1 MATTTTLQHNL
12 ISLQAA
18 DDENIALSNYLTQP
32 YQKHEPWMQSKQ
44 NYMTNNSHYKQRR
57 SLGPQKPSSHS
68 NNRPKTPTNSHL
80 RNQLQH
86 NSERHKSVL
95 ANTIVQERR
104 PSSTSSI
111 NSIQSE
117 VSIDSKVSF
126 SKKLRKVFSMSNI
139 RSSKDINSLQER
151 NGSIVSI
158 SSSISSAVS
167 TESTKKPSLR
177 RRSIASLASLFQKS
191 SIQEPVDEV
200 VKQDVKK
207 KPELRVDTTQRQRK
221 TGAKGRSNNNNPNNI
236 TPDSPNSAISSR
248 SSISRLPPPLV
259 TNQRFVYSESL
270 PSPTPSSSS
279 SSSSQRPIADEVL
292 KKPNRVGLHYAM
304 GLHSSPKLKPAAS
317 SSSSSLTC
325 LGNEKR
331 RIKFC
336 SSFQVH
342 ETFSASDYD
351 RRCDP
356 NATCQKVTPML
367 VMKIKQEL
375 NEYKLTEMD
384 VHVESRQ
391 YTQFYL

>member
-221 TGAKGRSNNNNPNNI
+221 T
-236 TPDSPNSAISSR
+236 
-248 SSISRLPPPLV
+248 
-259 TNQRFVYSESL
+259 
-270 PSPTPSSSS
+270 
-279 SSSSQRPIADEVL
+279 
-292 KKPNRVGLHYAM
+292 
-304 GLHSSPKLKPAAS
+304 
-317 SSSSSLTC
+317 
-325 LGNEKR
+325 
-331 RIKFC
+331 
-336 SSFQVH
+336 
-342 ETFSASDYD
+342 
-351 RRCDP
+351 
-356 NATCQKVTPML
+356 
-367 VMKIKQEL
+367 
-375 NEYKLTEMD
+375 
-384 VHVESRQ
+384 
-391 YTQFYL
+391 